1 MSNGMRPRSPI
12 QKVKDFITFPLRAVS
27 LFVNDK
33 WGLSSLKSERFDY
46 VAREVKGYCLDVGC
60 GRGNRFV
67 KECLNGRGVGI
78 DVFEYEGLT
87 PENVV
92 EDITHFPFA
101 DSSFDSV
108 TLIANFHHIP
118 KSLRDL
124 ELAETYRCLKPKGNI
139 IVTVVNPVAG
149 ILVHKLVELY
159 SHIFKIKIDE
169 DCDRGMHE
177 EESYYVTHS
186 EVVQRLQ
193 KAKFQNLTKKYFLTQ
208 WGLNHLVVGW
218 K

>member
-1 MSNGMRPRSPI
+1 MKLRPPAQI
-12 QKVKDFITFPLRAVS
+12 AKDFITFPVRALT
-27 LFVNDK
+27 LFVNDR

-60 GRGNRFV
+60 GRGNKFV
-67 KECLNGRGVGI
+67 KDYLNGKGVGI
-78 DVFEYEGLT
+78 DVFKYEGLAE
-87 PENVV
+87 ENIVQ
-92 EDITHFPFA
+92 DITHFPFA
-101 DSSFDSV
+101 DNTFDSV
-108 TLIANFHHIP
+108 TFIANLHHVPIP
-118 KSLRDL
+118 LRDL
-124 ELAETYRCLKPKGNI
+124 ELAEAYRCLKPKGNI

-149 ILVHKLVELY
+149 ILVHKLVEFY
-159 SHIFKIKIDE
+159 SHIFDIKIDE

-193 KAKFQNLTKKYFLTQ
+193 KAKFQNLTKKYFMTQ